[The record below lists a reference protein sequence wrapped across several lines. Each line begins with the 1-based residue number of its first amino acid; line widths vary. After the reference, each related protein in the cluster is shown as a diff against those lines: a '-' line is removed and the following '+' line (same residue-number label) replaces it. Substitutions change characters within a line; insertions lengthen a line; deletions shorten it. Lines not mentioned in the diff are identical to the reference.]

1 MIRYILFVVAAALIF
16 SSCQSENNQEKSP
29 NNSSSNAE
37 DVKISE
43 TYCYAFI
50 KDNDTAR
57 LNYISTNGITTGELS
72 YNLYQKD
79 KNNGILEGEI
89 KGDTLIADYIFES
102 EGSES
107 VREVVFLMKNNELI
121 EGFGEVE
128 EKDGKTIF
136 KNRSKLIFGNS
147 IVFKKVD
154 CQ

>member
-1 MIRYILFVVAAALIF
+1 MIRYILPITAVALMFTA
-16 SSCQSENNQEKSP
+16 CQSENSQENP
-29 NNSSSNAE
+29 SSDSLLNANGL
-37 DVKISE
+37 KISE
-43 TYCYAFI
+43 TSCYAFI

-57 LNYISTNGITTGELS
+57 LNYMSTNGITTGELS
-72 YNLYQKD
+72 YRLYQKD
-79 KNNGILEGEI
+79 RNSGIVEGEI
-89 KGDTLIADYIFES
+89 KGDTLIADYTFES
-102 EGSES
+102 EGLES

-136 KNRSKLIFGNS
+136 KDRSKLVFGNS

>member
-1 MIRYILFVVAAALIF
+1 MIRYIPFVAAAALIF
-16 SSCQSENNQEKSP
+16 SSCQSENNQKKSP
-29 NNSSSNAE
+29 NNSSSNTE

-50 KDNDTAR
+50 KNNDTAR
-57 LNYISTNGITTGELS
+57 LNYISTNGIATGELS